1 MPAAILSAL
10 SYPCHPCHPRSSQP
24 QEIRD
29 LVEQVPTQSL
39 VPPRTQNF
47 LGRDVPAPTRSIN
60 YFGVGDV
67 PSPNLPR
74 LRNPKLPGTRRP
86 SPNPHH
92 QSLRGLR
99 RPVSTP
105 PTPSQPRT
113 SWDETSQPQSRP
125 SITSGEA
132 TGRLHKGQ
140 SKAPQRRCTPS
151 GRAGFERREGS
162 PTAQRALC
170 ALPTGTREPFPE
182 RRDVLPEPREISPH
196 RGNRREGR
204 EGIEGR
210 ERSVPGFARLP
221 G

>member
-1 MPAAILSAL
+1 MRETLCRAGKVAGSGTPPSLPPCSPAL

-39 VPPRTQNF
+39 VPPR
-47 LGRDVPAPTRSIN
+47 
-60 YFGVGDV
+60 
-67 PSPNLPR
+67 
-74 LRNPKLPGTRRP
+74 NPKLPGTRRP
-86 SPNPHH
+86 SPHPDPQLLQGWRH
-92 QSLRGLR
+92 
-99 RPVSTP
+99 PVSTP
-105 PTPSQPRT
+105 SAPSQPRT
-113 SWDETSQPQSRP
+113 FWDETSQPPSRP

-140 SKAPQRRCTPS
+140 YKAPQRRCTPS

-182 RRDVLPEPREISPH
+182 CRDVLPEPREMSPD
-196 RGNRREGR
+196 RRNRREGR
-204 EGIEGR
+204 EGREGR
-210 ERSVPGFARLP
+210 ERSVAGFACLP